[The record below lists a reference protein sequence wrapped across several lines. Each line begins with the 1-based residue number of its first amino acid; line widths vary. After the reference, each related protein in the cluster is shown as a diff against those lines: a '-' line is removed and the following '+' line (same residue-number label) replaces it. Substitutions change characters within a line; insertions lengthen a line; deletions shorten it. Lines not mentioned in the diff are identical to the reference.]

1 MNRISPLPVLA
12 ALLCAT
18 SALAQNTVTPVSNGA
33 PRLAAVAAGHA
44 VTATTAGAARAEKEP
59 VIDGRDDDAVWT
71 EAPTISEF
79 RTFVPKED
87 ETPRFRTTAKVAYDD
102 RYFYAFVRAYDP
114 HPDSIL
120 PLLSRRD
127 VRTNSDQLKI
137 VIDSYHDKRSGY
149 EFAVNPAGVKRDYS
163 ISNDHEEDGSWD
175 GIWDVA
181 TRIDSLGWTAEYRI
195 PLSQLRFSR
204 APSNTFGFAVWRD
217 VARYGERY
225 AWPAYYPSRFGF
237 VSQLGEVQGLNDLP
251 ANRRLEISPYTVA
264 KSTTRA
270 TAYTPNSGI
279 EQAWKEQS
287 SVSGG
292 ADVKYGVT
300 SNLTLDA
307 AINPDFGQVEA
318 DPAQVN
324 LNVFELQLQERRPF
338 FVEGNGIYRFDLNCN
353 DGNCTGLFYSRRI
366 GRAPQLSDWYADEDT
381 PAQTSIL
388 GATKLSGRLSSGLSV
403 GILNATT
410 QHELG
415 ARIGT
420 TNDRYTV
427 EPLTNY
433 FVARLR
439 QDLRDGKSGI
449 GTMFTAVN
457 RSLDQYSD
465 SLLRRAAYA
474 GGLDARHRFAGD
486 RYELN
491 GYVVGSAVLGDTG
504 AIRRTQE
511 RAVHF
516 YQREG
521 AHLSYDPGRTSLV
534 GDAEQLFFNKVDGGI
549 TRFSVGYQ
557 RFSPGFE
564 INDVGYVQRADQQSA
579 NGWMG
584 LMFNRPRL
592 WYRRGQLNFNAWSS
606 WNTNGL
612 RLNAGGNV
620 NTWYELWN
628 QWQANAG
635 IGVDQLSG
643 SYNDRSAQ
651 GGPAV
656 YRSPVVMSW
665 WGISGDQRWR
675 VVPALFGNYSTGDY
689 GNTSYLSLS
698 PQVDARV
705 GGRFSVSLSP
715 GYTHSQDDTQIYFGY
730 PGWFSHLDYHE
741 FGLGTRLNY
750 TATTNLSLQVYAQPF
765 IATGDQS
772 NLRQIA
778 DPTAREYG
786 RRFRPVLDTLG
797 RRVDPA
803 DFTYKQLRM
812 NTVLRW
818 EYRPG
823 STLYV
828 VWSQDRDDSY
838 DSSVMAPGSPL
849 EAPGNFQPRRNF
861 DRLFSAHPKN
871 TLLIK
876 ASYWF
881 SL

>member
-1 MNRISPLPVLA
+1 MIRSTTLVTLA
-12 ALLCAT
+12 SLLCAT
-18 SALAQNTVTPVSNGA
+18 AAIAQNTVTPVSNGA
-33 PRLAAVAAGHA
+33 PRPAAVAAARA

-59 VIDGRDDDAVWT
+59 VIDGRDDDAVWAQ
-71 EAPTISEF
+71 APTMSEF

-87 ETPRFRTTAKVAYDD
+87 DTPRFRTTAKVAYDD

-163 ISNDHEEDGSWD
+163 ISNDNEEDGSWD

-181 TRIDSLGWTAEYRI
+181 TQIDSLGWTAEYRI
-195 PLSQLRFSR
+195 PLNQLRFARS
-204 APSNTFGFAVWRD
+204 ASNTFGFAVWRD

-237 VSQLGEVQGLNDLP
+237 VSQLGEVQGLDDLP
-251 ANRRLEISPYTVA
+251 TQRHLEVVPYTVA
-264 KSTTRA
+264 KNTTRA
-270 TAYTPNSGI
+270 IGWDDATGL
-279 EQAWKEQS
+279 ERAWNDRS
-287 SVSGG
+287 AVSAG
-292 ADVKYGVT
+292 ADIKYGVT

-307 AINPDFGQVEA
+307 TVNPDFGQVEA

-338 FVEGNGIYRFDLNCN
+338 FVEGNGIYRFDVNCN

-366 GRAPQLSDWYADEDT
+366 GRAPQLAWAYGDENT
-381 PAQTSIL
+381 PAQSTIV
-388 GATKLSGRLSSGLSV
+388 GAAKLSGRLANGLSV
-403 GILNATT
+403 GLLNATT
-410 QHELG
+410 QAERG

-420 TNDRYTV
+420 SRERYTV

-439 QDLRDGKSGI
+439 QDLRNGKSGI

-457 RSLDQYSD
+457 RSLDQFSD
-465 SLLRRAAYA
+465 TALRRAAYT
-474 GGLDARHRFAGD
+474 GGIDARHRFARD
-486 RYELN
+486 RFEVS
-491 GYVVGSAVLGDTG
+491 GYVTGSAVFGDADAIARTQRSSVHYYQRTG
-504 AIRRTQE
+504 ANL
-511 RAVHF
+511 
-516 YQREG
+516 G
-521 AHLSYDPGRTSLV
+521 YDPTRTSLL
-534 GDAEQLFFNKVDGGI
+534 GDAELLSLNKVDGGF
-549 TRFSVGYQ
+549 TRFNVNYQ

-564 INDVGYVQRADQQSA
+564 INDVGYVQRADQQSL

-584 LMFNRPRL
+584 LMFSRPRL
-592 WYRRGQLNFNAWSS
+592 WYRRGQLNFNQWQA
-606 WNTNGL
+606 WNTDGL
-612 RLNAGGNV
+612 RLNLGGNV
-620 NTWYELWN
+620 NTWYELRN

-635 IGVDQLSG
+635 IGVEQLG
-643 SYNDRSAQ
+643 NSYNDRSAQ
-651 GGPAV
+651 GGRAV
-656 YRSPVVMSW
+656 LRSPVLNSW

-675 VVPALFGNYSTGDY
+675 VVPAFFGNYARGDY
-689 GNTSYLSLS
+689 GNTSYLSFG

-705 GGRFSVSLSP
+705 GGRFSMTVNP
-715 GYTHSQDDTQIYFGY
+715 NYTHSQDDTQPYLGY
-730 PGWFSHLDYHE
+730 AEQYAHLNYHE
-741 FGLGTRLNY
+741 LGIGTRLNY

-765 IATGDQS
+765 IASGDQS
-772 NLRQIA
+772 NLRRLG
-778 DPTAREYG
+778 DPTARDYN
-786 RRFRPVLDTLG
+786 RRFVPVTDSAG
-797 RRVDPA
+797 RRVEPG
-803 DFTYKQLRM
+803 DFTFKQLRM

-823 STLYV
+823 STLYL
-828 VWSQDRDDSY
+828 VWSQDRDEAY
-838 DSSVMAPGSPL
+838 DSSVMGPGVNL
-849 EAPGNFQPRRNF
+849 DQPGNFQPRRNF

-871 TLLIK
+871 TLLVK